1 MTTAVQNLIS
11 KLGAW
16 LSRHSI
22 DVLRV
27 SLGLVFVAF
36 GTLKFFPG

>member
-1 MTTAVQNLIS
+1 MTATIETMIS
-11 KLGAW
+11 RLSGW
-16 LSRHSI
+16 LARHSI